1 MYSDYFTSSPKWVEI
16 DIPDIPVGG
25 DFYIGVFT
33 NWQNWQ
39 PQGHLLWLGADTD
52 PPHSYRSFFVRDDT
66 NGIFSVEDS
75 KDWMIRAVGQVPGDG
90 VHTYYGLL
98 LANGYLPDD
107 PWLINDANEKTSH
120 NDVYYM
126 FNTLEGCSNWDASR
140 ISWATNWAT
149 DGGVTEDVFENRLH
163 MIGQQMD
170 ADDVFLFY
178 YSGHGSPDGLL
189 LSNEDIIKPSEME
202 HAFNNCIPPGAKKVA
217 IIHACNSGI
226 FPDHFRSKETDD
238 IFALSTTTASQTAS
252 VFSWVMLMPWNRS
265 YANYFI
271 TGGLEGAADLP
282 ICGGNYDHDVSTTEL
297 FDYIYWRIRIFSL
310 LPMTPQKYVA
320 ADTAD
325 LAVTKDCPAV
335 PETAMEIGAL
345 CPVDLS
351 IEDPDGILID
361 KQSSE
366 AVGVLYAEEDVNDD
380 GDPDDLILIP
390 YPKTGDYQIMV
401 IPESGASPTDT
412 YSLEVSA
419 DGVTIMLADNVQIGA
434 IPCEGYIVR
443 LTQTEIIQIIP
454 ATMGFDPNTL
464 NLRSRGKYV
473 TAYIELPT
481 GYDVAQIDVSSIS
494 LNGTVPAL
502 TKPTEIGDYDK
513 DGIPD
518 LMVKFDRSAVIAL
531 LTPGDQAA
539 VTIAG
544 EVGGIAF
551 EGTDTIRVI
560 NPQPQ
565 PHFLWYII

>member
-1 MYSDYFTSSPKWVEI
+1 
-16 DIPDIPVGG
+16 
-25 DFYIGVFT
+25 
-33 NWQNWQ
+33 
-39 PQGHLLWLGADTD
+39 
-52 PPHSYRSFFVRDDT
+52 
-66 NGIFSVEDS
+66 
-75 KDWMIRAVGQVPGDG
+75 
-90 VHTYYGLL
+90 
-98 LANGYLPDD
+98 
-107 PWLINDANEKTSH
+107 
-120 NDVYYM
+120 VYK
-126 FNTLEGCSNWDASR
+126 R
-140 ISWATNWAT
+140 
-149 DGGVTEDVFENRLH
+149 
-163 MIGQQMD
+163 Q
-170 ADDVFLFY
+170 
-178 YSGHGSPDGLL
+178 
-189 LSNEDIIKPSEME
+189 
-202 HAFNNCIPPGAKKVA
+202 
-217 IIHACNSGI
+217 
-226 FPDHFRSKETDD
+226 
-238 IFALSTTTASQTAS
+238 
-252 VFSWVMLMPWNRS
+252 
-265 YANYFI
+265 
-271 TGGLEGAADLP
+271 
-282 ICGGNYDHDVSTTEL
+282 
-297 FDYIYWRIRIFSL
+297 
-310 LPMTPQKYVA
+310 